1 MAAVLASRA
10 HRRLH
15 HSLAS
20 STSKAYSKMFRTF
33 LSFCVFVSINIFSIS
48 VLNLMSFLEFL
59 AYNDFT
65 SSAIANHMSAVR
77 TKFAM
82 LGLNTSPFHD
92 PRIKYFTESITLT
105 SSLKVS
111 LKSVID
117 IPLLSRI
124 ISQCDNTYM
133 GQVFKAAYLLS
144 FFSFLRIS
152 NLVPH
157 TLNSFDPVK
166 HLSRADVF
174 FAHPGAH
181 ILITWSK
188 TLQAKN
194 QARVL
199 KIPHLGS
206 SPLCPVQALKNLLL
220 ITPAGRNKPL
230 FQVKLR
236 SNWVPL
242 SDTRLRKHFKNIITA
257 LNLGQSSLTFH
268 SFQRSGATMA
278 FNSEVPIQ
286 DIQSHG
292 TWTSDCV
299 WSYITQNHDASDK
312 VALAFQQRLLQ

>member
-1 MAAVLASRA
+1 MLWLPLPLKHILECSAFSS
-10 HRRLH
+10 
-15 HSLAS
+15 HS
-20 STSKAYSKMFRTF
+20 
-33 LSFCVFVSINIFSIS
+33 VFVHINILSIS
-48 VLNLMSFLEFL
+48 VLDLLSFLEFL

-82 LGLNTSPFHD
+82 LGLDTSPFQD
-92 PRIKYFTESITLT
+92 PRIRYFTKAITLT

-111 LKSVID
+111 LKAVID
-117 IPLLSRI
+117 IPLLLKI
-124 ISQCDNTYM
+124 VSQCDNTYM

-157 TLNSFDPVK
+157 SLNTFDPVK

-174 FAHPGAH
+174 YAPPPPPGAH

-188 TLQAKN
+188 TLQSKN
-194 QARVL
+194 QARIL

-206 SPLCPVQALKNLLL
+206 SPFCPVQALKNLLL
-220 ITPAGRNKPL
+220 ITPPGRNKPL

-242 SDTRLRKHFKNIITA
+242 SDTRLRKHFKIIISNF
-257 LNLGQSSLTFH
+257 NLSQSPLTFH
-268 SFQRSGATMA
+268 SFRCH
-278 FNSEVPIQ
+278 
-286 DIQSHG
+286 HG
-292 TWTSDCV
+292 
-299 WSYITQNHDASDK
+299 
-312 VALAFQQRLLQ
+312 L

>member
-48 VLNLMSFLEFL
+48 VLDLMSFLEFL

-92 PRIKYFTESITLT
+92 PRIKYFTKSITLT

-111 LKSVID
+111 LKPVID

-144 FFSFLRIS
+144 FF
-152 NLVPH
+152 
-157 TLNSFDPVK
+157 SFDPVK

-206 SPLCPVQALKNLLL
+206 SPLCPVQALKNFLL
-220 ITPAGRNKPL
+220 ITSAGRNKPL

-268 SFQRSGATMA
+268 SFRRSGATMA
-278 FNSEVPIQ
+278 FNSKVPIQ